1 VINNTLKSTNYFA
14 RRKSRYYYR
23 SWRKAVASHSTPG
36 MYNYNAMSRYV
47 PNEIRMSSEN
57 RKSSVLPCGYTIAES
72 WAALRKSWLAFNI
85 AKSNNDFDRMSKY
98 AGIIRKVQREMGIQE
113 TSFDTDILDD
123 QAPDDYF
130 YKKDMPNDLEIEE
143 SSIDYEGIL
152 GEARAELYRHEEP
165 KADPR
170 DEIFDAYKPGKKSCE
185 YIRSTKEQEGEEE
198 EQVQGIDPV
207 IETWTTHR
215 NACEYVR
222 SKEQVDEEEE
232 DGEEKEDQDSQ
243 PEVETWIRHRNACE
257 YVCSTEG
264 QVEKEEVLGI
274 DPEIETW
281 TTDRNGCEYV
291 RSTEEQEEEMSDNGI
306 EKERHINRK
315 SCSYEINGE
324 NLEENP

>member
-47 PNEIRMSSEN
+47 TNEIRMSSEN

-152 GEARAELYRHEEP
+152 GEARAELYRQEEP

-170 DEIFDAYKPGKKSCE
+170 DEIFDAYKPGEKSCE

-198 EQVQGIDPV
+198 
-207 IETWTTHR
+207 
-215 NACEYVR
+215 
-222 SKEQVDEEEE
+222 
-232 DGEEKEDQDSQ
+232 EDQDSQ

-264 QVEKEEVLGI
+264 QEQEKEEVLGI

-281 TTDRNGCEYV
+281 TTDRNRCEYVRSTEGQEQEKEEVLGIDQVIETWITDRNGCEYV

-315 SCSYEINGE
+315 SSSYEINGE